1 MLQYVKKGC
10 ESVDD
15 LDFGFRT
22 IVKLFEIDGQPVGF
36 TTTIINTW
44 IVMAALTVIALVV
57 KHKLSTFTD
66 IPTGKFQN
74 IVEAIVEALEGMV
87 TGAMGKEHKGFAPFY
102 GSMLIFIL
110 FCNLLGLIGLRPP
123 TADIATTFA
132 LSITTFVMIQG
143 YAIRTKKLSGYL
155 KGFFEPIPLLFP
167 INLFGELANP
177 ISLSFRLFGNL
188 IGGTVIMALVYAA
201 LPPLLRFGV
210 PVVLHLYFDVFA
222 GALQSFIFVMLSM
235 TFVSASLEG

>member
-1 MLQYVKKGC
+1 M
-10 ESVDD
+10 ED

-22 IVKLFEIDGQPVGF
+22 VIELFEIDGQPVGF
-36 TTTIINTW
+36 TTTHINTW
-44 IVMAALTVIALVV
+44 IVMAVLTVIALIVR
-57 KHKLSTFTD
+57 HKLSTFED
-66 IPTGKFQN
+66 VPRGKFQN
-74 IVEAIVEALEGMV
+74 IVESIVEALQGMV
-87 TGAMGKEHKGFAPFY
+87 TGAMGEDHKGFAPFY
-102 GSMLIFIL
+102 SSMLVFIL
-110 FCNLLGLIGLRPP
+110 FSNLLGLIGLRPP

-143 YAIRTKKLSGYL
+143 YAIRNNKLGGYL

-201 LPPLLRFGV
+201 LPPLLQFGV
-210 PVVLHLYFDVFA
+210 PSVLHLYFDVFA

-235 TFVSASLEG
+235 TFVSASLE

>member
-1 MLQYVKKGC
+1 VG
-10 ESVDD
+10 E

-22 IVKLFEIDGQPVGF
+22 VIKLFEIDGQPVGI
-36 TTTIINTW
+36 TTTMINTW
-44 IVMAALTVIALVV
+44 LVMIVLIIIAIIVRY
-57 KHKLSTFTD
+57 KLSTFTD
-66 IPTGKFQN
+66 VPTGKFQN
-74 IVEAIVEALEGMV
+74 IVEAIVETLEGMV
-87 TGAMGKEHKGFAPFY
+87 TGAMGQEHKGFAPFY
-102 GSMLIFIL
+102 SSMLIFIL
-110 FCNLLGLIGLRPP
+110 FCNLTGLIGLRPP

-143 YAIRTKKLSGYL
+143 YAIATNGLGGYL

-188 IGGTVIMALVYAA
+188 IGGTVIMALVYGA
-201 LPPLLRFGV
+201 LPPLLQFGV
-210 PVVLHLYFDVFA
+210 PTILHFYFDIFA

-235 TFVSASLEG
+235 TFVSASLE

>member
-1 MLQYVKKGC
+1 M
-10 ESVDD
+10 DN

-22 IVKLFEIDGQPVGF
+22 VIKLFEIDGQPVGI

-44 IVMAALTVIALVV
+44 IVMAVLTVIALIVRY
-57 KHKLSTFTD
+57 KLSTFTEV
-66 IPTGKFQN
+66 PTGKFQN
-74 IVEAIVEALEGMV
+74 IVETIVEMLEGMV
-87 TGAMGKEHKGFAPFY
+87 TGAMGKNHKGFAPFY
-102 GSMLIFIL
+102 SSMLVFIL
-110 FCNLLGLIGLRPP
+110 LSNLLGLVGLRPP

-143 YAIRTKKLSGYL
+143 YAIRTNKLGGYL
-155 KGFFEPIPLLFP
+155 KGFFEPIPFLFP

-201 LPPLLRFGV
+201 LPPLLQFGF
-210 PVVLHLYFDVFA
+210 PSILHLYFDVFA
-222 GALQSFIFVMLSM
+222 GGLQSFIFVMLSM
-235 TFVSASLEG
+235 TFVSASLE

>member
-1 MLQYVKKGC
+1 MG
-10 ESVDD
+10 EE

-22 IVKLFEIDGQPVGF
+22 VIKLFEIDGQPVGF

-44 IVMAALTVIALVV
+44 ILMVVLTVIALIVRY
-57 KHKLSTFTD
+57 KLSTFTEV
-66 IPTGKFQN
+66 PTGRFQN
-74 IVEAIVEALEGMV
+74 IVESVVEMLEGMV
-87 TGAMGKEHKGFAPFY
+87 TGAMGEEHKGFAPFY
-102 GSMLIFIL
+102 SSMLVFIL
-110 FCNLLGLIGLRPP
+110 LANLMGLVGLRPP

-143 YAIRTKKLSGYL
+143 YAIYTNKVGGYL

-167 INLFGELANP
+167 VNLMGELATP

-201 LPPLLRFGV
+201 LPPLLQLGV
-210 PVVLHLYFDVFA
+210 PTILHLYFDIFA

-235 TFVSASLEG
+235 TFVTLSLEK

>member
-1 MLQYVKKGC
+1 MG
-10 ESVDD
+10 E

-22 IVKLFEIDGQPVGF
+22 VIKLFEIDGQPVGI
-36 TTTIINTW
+36 TTTTINTW
-44 IVMAALTVIALVV
+44 IVMIVLTVIALIVRY
-57 KHKLSTFTD
+57 KLSTFTD
-66 IPTGKFQN
+66 VPTGRFQN

-87 TGAMGKEHKGFAPFY
+87 TGAMGQEHRSFAPFY
-102 GSMLIFIL
+102 SSMLIFIL
-110 FCNLLGLIGLRPP
+110 FCNLMGLVGLRPP

-143 YAIRTKKLSGYL
+143 YAIATNGLGGYL

-201 LPPLLRFGV
+201 LPPLLQFGV
-210 PVVLHLYFDVFA
+210 PSVLHFYFDVFA

-235 TFVSASLEG
+235 TFVSASLE